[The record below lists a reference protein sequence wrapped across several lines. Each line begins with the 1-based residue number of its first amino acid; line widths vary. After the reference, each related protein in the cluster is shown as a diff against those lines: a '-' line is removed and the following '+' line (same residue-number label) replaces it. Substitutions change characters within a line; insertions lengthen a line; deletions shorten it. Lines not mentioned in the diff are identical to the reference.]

1 MHSRLRLNL
10 ILFLVAVTLTVF
22 LISTGKDNEVVPDV
36 TLTTVEPASVTSIKI
51 IRSKNN
57 EIVFNRREGQWM
69 MQVPYNLPANKFRID
84 TMLKMLAAHSYTQ
97 FDANDVE
104 LARFLLETPEISI
117 QFNNAR
123 IDFGDTSPLG
133 EQRYVL
139 FDNTVHLINDSL
151 YEQLQSPATFF
162 VSPGLLPP
170 DADIISIQLPEHQ
183 LRKTADKWTIEPA
196 GNISADKI
204 IELVSAWKSVEAI
217 TVRAFEAKE
226 ISGTIRV
233 ELAQGEPIEFA
244 MVSAPPQLVLARPE
258 LNIQYHISSYD
269 AEQLL
274 LVTGDTESADNN

>member
-1 MHSRLRLNL
+1 MHSRQRLNI
-10 ILFLVAVTLTVF
+10 ILFLVAIALTVF
-22 LISTGKDNEVVPDV
+22 LISTGKDNEAVPDV
-36 TLTTVEPASVTSIKI
+36 TLTTIEPASVTSIKI
-51 IRSKNN
+51 IRSKND
-57 EIVFNRREGQWM
+57 EIVFNRVGGQWM
-69 MQVPYNLPANKFRID
+69 MQEPYHLPANKFRID

-97 FDANDVE
+97 FGAKDVE

-117 QFNNAR
+117 QFNDDR

-162 VSPGLLPP
+162 ISPRLLPP

-183 LRKTADKWTIEPA
+183 LRKTADKWIIEPA
-196 GNISADKI
+196 ENISADKI

-217 TVRAFEAKE
+217 TVRIFEAKE
-226 ISGTIRV
+226 IPGTIRI
-233 ELAQGEPIEFA
+233 ELAQGDPIEFA
-244 MVSAPPQLVLARPE
+244 MVSAPPQLALARPE

-274 LVTGDTESADNN
+274 RVTGD